1 MMLVHR
7 SRGWQACAVGAG
19 QERTSASVDQ
29 VFVQVAATGNDFVAA
44 ITGVV
49 ESGVEVLKATSAPS
63 IDNGA
68 VLR

>member
-1 MMLVHR
+1 M
-7 SRGWQACAVGAG
+7 GAG